1 MFVVHFNSAATFQ
14 ALSQRM
20 GLVSAMG
27 ARVALDPATL
37 QMGVFLSLDF
47 LICTMEITSISM
59 GYSKDQNIKCMW
71 RYFVNYLQIMMSTY
85 KSWNSCSCSRD
96 AAKSKFLLVNLRK
109 NEINEGINNES
120 MKRCRN
126 NYNFY
131 PTLQVVLLFYILFV
145 WWSTT
150 KQK

>member
-1 MFVVHFNSAATFQ
+1 MFVVHFDSAATFQ
-14 ALSQRM
+14 ALGQRM
-20 GLVSAMG
+20 WLVSAMW

-37 QMGVFLSLDF
+37 QMGVFLSFGF
-47 LICTMEITSISM
+47 LICTMEIISISM

-96 AAKSKFLLVNLRK
+96 AAKSTFLLVNLRK

-120 MKRCRN
+120 MKRCRS

-131 PTLQVVLLFYILFV
+131 PTFKLFCCSTFCSV